1 MSELSSP
8 SSKPSIDSQV
18 FAQASQMILD
28 KRGHLEGDT
37 QIYRGYIYTF
47 QKQADTLIT
56 QRHGQEIFKH
66 VGSEVVIDRV
76 THVDMKVLLAITQ
89 NLEKSECLTKNF
101 AQVGHLILDKRGHM
115 ENGTQIFRGNTYT
128 FEKQGD
134 TLTVQ
139 KNRQEIFKQVGDR
152 VVHNQVA
159 QQDLGILNNVAQAL
173 EQQESNTP
181 QANQANLSRCY

>member
-18 FAQASQMILD
+18 FAQASQVILD

-37 QIYRGYIYTF
+37 QIYRGYVYTF

-56 QRHGQEIFKH
+56 LRHDQEIFKR

-76 THVDMKVLLAITQ
+76 TSVDTKVLLAITQ
-89 NLEKSECLTKNF
+89 NLEKSEHLTKNF
-101 AQVGHLILDKRGHM
+101 AQVAQLLLDKWGHM
-115 ENGTQIFRGNTYT
+115 ENGTQVFRGNTYT
-128 FEKQGD
+128 FEKHGD
-134 TLTVQ
+134 TLMVQ
-139 KNRQEIFKQVGDR
+139 KNQQEIFKQVGDR

-159 QQDLGILNNVAQAL
+159 QQDLGILDNVAQAL
-173 EQQESNTP
+173 EQKEVN
-181 QANQANLSRCY
+181 AL

>member
-1 MSELSSP
+1 M
-8 SSKPSIDSQV
+8 
-18 FAQASQMILD
+18 
-28 KRGHLEGDT
+28 R
-37 QIYRGYIYTF
+37 
-47 QKQADTLIT
+47 
-56 QRHGQEIFKH
+56 
-66 VGSEVVIDRV
+66 
-76 THVDMKVLLAITQ
+76 VLLAITQ

-101 AQVGHLILDKRGHM
+101 AQVAHLILDKRGHM

-139 KNRQEIFKQVGDR
+139 KNRQEIFKQIGDR

>member
-18 FAQASQMILD
+18 VAQASQVILD

-37 QIYRGYIYTF
+37 QIYRGYVYTF

-56 QRHGQEIFKH
+56 QRHGKEIFKR
-66 VGSEVVIDRV
+66 VGNEVIIDQV
-76 THVDMKVLLAITQ
+76 NQVDIRVLLAITQ

-101 AQVGHLILDKRGHM
+101 AQVAHLILDKRGHM
-115 ENGTQIFRGNTYT
+115 KNGTQVFRGNTYT

-139 KNRQEIFKQVGDR
+139 KNQREIFKQVGDR

-159 QQDLGILNNVAQAL
+159 QQDLRILDNVAQAL
-173 EQQESNTP
+173 EQKEVNTP
-181 QANQANLSRCY
+181 QANQPKFCRCY